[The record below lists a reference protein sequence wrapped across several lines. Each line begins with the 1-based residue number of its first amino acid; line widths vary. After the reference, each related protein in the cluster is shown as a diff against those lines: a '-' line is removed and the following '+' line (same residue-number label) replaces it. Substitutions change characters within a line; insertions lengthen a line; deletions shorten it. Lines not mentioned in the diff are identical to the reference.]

1 MAVVIAPRAV
11 FLEPGGAARSLKGM
25 NVSLLLR
32 PVPLSPLA
40 TGLAALSF
48 AVLVSGCSARAGNTR
63 LTHPMLRDHSGHQ
76 SAKAGP
82 WDLFTRQGDAPTDSP
97 LTAEARREIAEKA
110 AEYVGKPRV
119 VVGNLVFRQ
128 DCSGTARGIYA
139 AAGYPLGGQAADREE
154 NDVSI
159 LHRYVAEV
167 GSLRKTDPRVGDLVF
182 FDNTYD
188 RNGDGKANDPLSHI
202 GVVEDVLSDGTVV
215 FVHRVSGGILRYRL
229 NLDQPS
235 RRRDEFSGKRLN
247 HVLRAQD
254 GDIDAATTAELFVAF
269 GTVVVGKP
277 PPRVAVR

>member
-1 MAVVIAPRAV
+1 
-11 FLEPGGAARSLKGM
+11 M
-25 NVSLLLR
+25 NDSLLLR
-32 PVPLSPLA
+32 LSPASPLVVS
-40 TGLAALSF
+40 LAALSF
-48 AVLVSGCSARAGNTR
+48 AVLVSGCTARAGNAR
-63 LTHPMLRDHSGHQ
+63 LSHPMLRDHSGHQ

-82 WDLFTRQGDAPTDSP
+82 WDMFSRQGDAPTDGP
-97 LTAEARREIAEKA
+97 LTAEARREIAEMA
-110 AEYVGKPRV
+110 GDYVGKPRV

-159 LHRYVAEV
+159 LYRYVSEV

-182 FDNTYD
+182 FDDTYD
-188 RNGDGKANDPLSHI
+188 RDGDGQANDPLSHI
-202 GVVEDVLSDGTVV
+202 GVVEEVLSDGTVV

-229 NLDQPS
+229 NLKQPN
-235 RRRDEFSGKRLN
+235 RRRDEFTGKRLN
-247 HVLRAQD
+247 HVLRAQT
-254 GDIDAATTAELFVAF
+254 GDIEAATTAQLFVAY

>member
-1 MAVVIAPRAV
+1 MNAPL
-11 FLEPGGAARSLKGM
+11 FLRLF
-25 NVSLLLR
+25 
-32 PVPLSPLA
+32 PVTSVA

-48 AVLVSGCSARAGNTR
+48 AVLVSGCSARAGHTR

-82 WDLFTRQGDAPTDSP
+82 WDMFSRQGDAPTDGP
-97 LTAEARREIAEKA
+97 LTAEARREIAEMA
-110 AEYVGKPRV
+110 GTYVGKPRV

-139 AAGYPLGGQAADREE
+139 AAGYPLGGEAEDREE

-159 LHRYVAEV
+159 LYRYVGEV

-182 FDNTYD
+182 FDDTYD
-188 RNGDGKANDPLSHI
+188 RDGDGEANDPLSHV
-202 GVVEDVLSDGTVV
+202 GVVEEVLSDGTVV

-229 NLDQPS
+229 NLEQPT
-235 RRRDEFSGKRLN
+235 RRRDEYTGKRLN
-247 HVLRAQD
+247 HVLRAQN
-254 GDIDAATTAELFVAF
+254 GNIDAATTAELFVAF